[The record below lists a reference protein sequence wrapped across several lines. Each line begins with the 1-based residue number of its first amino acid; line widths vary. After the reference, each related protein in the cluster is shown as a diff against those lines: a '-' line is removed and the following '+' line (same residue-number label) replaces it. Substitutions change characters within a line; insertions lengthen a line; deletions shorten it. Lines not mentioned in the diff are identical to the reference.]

1 MLARDAGS
9 VTRCLV
15 GIAISLLI
23 VGVLSDTFARHVVQ
37 VIPVLL
43 ALGLVLQRPAI
54 GAYVATG
61 VFVLWA
67 FVMALIWL
75 YLLGLPSLTEGT
87 FSAGEVVLTIVIAA
101 CSAWGMR
108 RALRE
113 EHGTP
118 PPMQVGLAL
127 FGFALQTAV
136 LLASF
141 ELVH

>member
-9 VTRCLV
+9 VARCLV
-15 GIAISLLI
+15 GVAISLLL
-23 VGVLSDTFARHVVQ
+23 VGVLSDTLARHVVQ
-37 VIPVLL
+37 VLPVLL
-43 ALGLVLQRPAI
+43 ALGLALRRPAI

-87 FSAGEVVLTIVIAA
+87 FTAGEVVLTIVIAT

-108 RALRE
+108 RALLE
-113 EHGTP
+113 ERGTP
-118 PPMQVGLAL
+118 PHRKVRLTV
-127 FGFALQTAV
+127 FGFALQAAV
-136 LLASF
+136 LLASV
-141 ELVH
+141 ELIA